1 MEKQMNYKPSNT
13 NITLKSNELLGLRA
27 GKDVYVVINGKTY
40 ILECIVE
47 LKDRVELYA
56 GKEVKFYA
64 VQRV

>member
-13 NITLKSNELLGLRA
+13 DITLKSNDLLGLRA

-40 ILECIVE
+40 ILDCIVE
-47 LKDRVELYA
+47 LKDWVELYV